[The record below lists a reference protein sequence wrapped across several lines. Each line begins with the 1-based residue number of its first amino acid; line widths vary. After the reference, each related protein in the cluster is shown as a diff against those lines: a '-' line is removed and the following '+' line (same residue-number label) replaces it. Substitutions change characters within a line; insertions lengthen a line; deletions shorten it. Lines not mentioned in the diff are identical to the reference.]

1 MFHKGKTLQSFLLN
15 FPMSNITIFV
25 GDCMA
30 VRQVRKG
37 KGVKKGSR
45 PERILIL
52 SLSLVDSQCFY
63 LPVTTSVPYS
73 LTAVFMVINKSG
85 S

>member
-52 SLSLVDSQCFY
+52 FLSLVDFQCFY
-63 LPVTTSVPYS
+63 LPVTSVPYS